1 MRRFDG
7 RQLLEEVA
15 ARGELTSAIVDRL
28 AEAVAQFHR
37 DAERFA
43 DRGGA
48 AALAEAVALDVDQMQ
63 ARGELLDGA
72 ATARL
77 ARTMPDV
84 ARRVAAVAER
94 RREVGAVRRCHGD
107 LHLGNIFLDGETPVP
122 FDAIEFNERI
132 SCIDTL
138 YDLAFLLMDLDQRGL
153 RGAANRLLNRY
164 LWLCDGAD
172 ADNLA
177 ALGLLPIYLARRG
190 AIRAHVGAAGLAH
203 LAGMERQ
210 QEQAKARAYQAYA
223 LRSLQPA
230 APRLIGVG
238 GLSGTGKTTLA
249 MGLAPRIGAA
259 PGAVVLR
266 SDVLRKRLAGV
277 ALEERMPPG
286 WYTAEN
292 AAATYRGLYALARA
306 GLRAGHSIVVDAVF
320 AQQDERRALQAV
332 AEELSVPF
340 AGFWLEAPRDTLVR
354 RVSARQGDAS
364 DATPQVVARQLTY
377 ELRDISWHRL
387 AADRLPS
394 AVLQAAEQLLPAT

>member
-1 MRRFDG
+1 
-7 RQLLEEVA
+7 
-15 ARGELTSAIVDRL
+15 
-28 AEAVAQFHR
+28 
-37 DAERFA
+37 
-43 DRGGA
+43 
-48 AALAEAVALDVDQMQ
+48 
-63 ARGELLDGA
+63 
-72 ATARL
+72 
-77 ARTMPDV
+77 
-84 ARRVAAVAER
+84 VAAVAER